1 MPTVL
6 SLVELMAQ
14 FIGTGLFNCSQE
26 GTFGV
31 FYGVSNFHRPGVLSC

>member
-1 MPTVL
+1 MQTVL

-14 FIGTGLFNCSQE
+14 FIGTGLFNCSQD

-31 FYGVSNFHRPGVLSC
+31 F